1 MKKTQFLLTFL
12 FIIALTG
19 TSQAI
24 ADYKIFFSKEKT
36 NIIIPETQESAESF
50 DGIISQAT
58 YQGFHNSSNELYYG
72 MDITLSPDGKNI
84 YIISSNPDSVFQYT
98 LETPWDISTAN
109 LHGQSTTSGFDGFPV
124 ALDFNDDGTKIFSSG
139 GSTNRIAVHNLST
152 PWDVTTASFA
162 SSGAIDKNI
171 VDSVSD
177 IQFYNNGQNIL
188 ISDYTTDMI
197 YNFSVPVAW
206 NPANMTLIGSS
217 PSFNSQ
223 TPSLNGFH
231 LLKDGKT
238 LLITGQS
245 SDTVFRYKL
254 NTPWNISTAQYEN
267 DFFSVKTQEGNV
279 GGVYLSTSA
288 SKFYVTGFGSGDIH
302 EYLIP

>member
-36 NIIIPETQESAESF
+36 NIIIPEAQESEESF
-50 DGIISQAT
+50 DGIISQAI
-58 YQGFHNSSNELYYG
+58 YQGFHNSSNEITFA
-72 MDITLSPDGKNI
+72 MDLTFSPDGKNV
-84 YIISSNPDSVFQYT
+84 YVLSANPDGVFQYKMGT
-98 LETPWDISTAN
+98 AWDITTAS
-109 LHGQSTTSGFDGFPV
+109 LSGQITGSGFDGFPV
-124 ALDFNDDGTKIFSSG
+124 ALDFSSDGTKMFSSG
-139 GSTNRIAVHNLST
+139 NSSNRIAVHNLST
-152 PWDVTTASFA
+152 PWDIKTANYSIYGIID
-162 SSGAIDKNI
+162 SSI

-177 IQFYNNGQNIL
+177 LQFYTNGQNIL

-197 YNFSVPVAW
+197 YDFSVPVAW

-279 GGVYLSTSA
+279 GGVYLSTPA
-288 SKFYVTGFGSGDIH
+288 SKFYVTGFGSKDIH